1 MKLRWIK
8 KYYRESDGFDGG
20 KSRQSYD
27 RILQY
32 FDEGI
37 HIWIDVPEVEDK
49 KSKKKSEY
57 ESQNMQLRTRN
68 WRNDY

>member
-20 KSRQSYD
+20 STFQSYD

-32 FDEGI
+32 FDEGE
-37 HIWIDVPEVEDK
+37 HKWIDVPEVDDK
-49 KSKKKSEY
+49 KSKKESEY
-57 ESQNMQLRTRN
+57 ESQ
-68 WRNDY
+68 DD